1 MQTIE
6 APATISS
13 RACDTCGKPEA
24 YEPIEIFGN
33 DMRMCL
39 PFYCQACG
47 HAMEQAEQEAAR
59 VRIREKRTAI
69 WEDTIPAKY
78 RETETSH
85 PQFNR
90 PLWDM
95 VHHLPLMRSLALI
108 GPSGRCK
115 TRVMALLARRAI
127 AQDYAVGWCPANAF
141 QWSAQREFDKEEGAD
156 ARRWMKRWNT
166 CQVLFLDDLGKHKW
180 TDTVE
185 SAFFNLLETR
195 MGHKL
200 PTHWSMNPD
209 PADIVSRQSL
219 MMDTPGILQR
229 ALDPSGAASA
239 RARFAPI
246 VSRLTD
252 ETTLIPV
259 P

>member
-1 MQTIE
+1 MET
-6 APATISS
+6 TMNTTN
-13 RACDTCGKPEA
+13 RACTTCGQFA
-24 YEPIEIFGN
+24 TYSPILFAGCDLAES
-33 DMRMCL
+33 L
-39 PFYCQACG
+39 PFYCQDCA
-47 HAMEQAEQEAAR
+47 AEIDQREQEAAR
-59 VRIREKRTAI
+59 ARIKARRTDV
-69 WEDTIPAKY
+69 WVKTIPAKY
-78 RETETSH
+78 RETDTAH
-85 PQFNR
+85 PGFNR
-90 PLWDM
+90 RLWESVNHMDL
-95 VHHLPLMRSLALI
+95 HQSIALI

-115 TRVMALLARRAI
+115 TRVFALLARRAI
-127 AQDYAVGWCPANAF
+127 AQDYFVGWCPANSF
-141 QWSAQREFDKEEGAD
+141 QWAAQREFDKDDGPD

-166 CQVLFLDDLGKHKW
+166 APVLFLDDLGKHKW

-195 MGHKL
+195 LSNKL

-209 PADIVSRQSL
+209 PADIVSNATL
-219 MMDTPGILQR
+219 TIDTAGILQR
-229 ALDPSGAASA
+229 ALDPSGMASM